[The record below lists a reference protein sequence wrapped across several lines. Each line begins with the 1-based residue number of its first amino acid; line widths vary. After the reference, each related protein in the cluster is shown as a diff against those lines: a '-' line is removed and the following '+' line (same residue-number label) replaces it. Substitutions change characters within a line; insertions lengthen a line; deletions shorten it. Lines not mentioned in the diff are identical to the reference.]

1 VENHKDCK
9 EVTVLENIVKNVK
22 TSHLFNEM
30 EQLID
35 ELIKTIGKIRQNR
48 ETNAS
53 AVKEQKILIENEIR
67 EMRRKIDKHLDKLQE
82 GLMKELTAKENGIT
96 VETRELLVSLDEKLK
111 ELVEHQTNIVN
122 IKRYASDLKTY
133 LAVKQIENDVKAQD
147 TVNSK
152 QR

>member
-9 EVTVLENIVKNVK
+9 EVTVLEKIIKNVK